1 MGWLVDHYK
10 ITYND
15 LFVGSYYVYE
25 DNTCRYYV
33 NSWKN
38 ELEPIKDLLEKKRP
52 VERQRHK
59 ETYRCH
65 HEDDDC

>member
-38 ELEPIKDLLEKKRP
+38 ELTVGKMNLSPSRTSLKKK
-52 VERQRHK
+52 V
-59 ETYRCH
+59 C
-65 HEDDDC
+65 

>member
-1 MGWLVDHYK
+1 MGWIVDHYK

-33 NSWKN
+33 NS
-38 ELEPIKDLLEKKRP
+38 
-52 VERQRHK
+52 
-59 ETYRCH
+59 
-65 HEDDDC
+65 

>member
-1 MGWLVDHYK
+1 MGWLIDHYK

-15 LFVGSYYVYE
+15 IFVGSYYVYE

-38 ELEPIKDLLEKKRP
+38 ELEPIKDLLEKK
-52 VERQRHK
+52 V
-59 ETYRCH
+59 C
-65 HEDDDC
+65 